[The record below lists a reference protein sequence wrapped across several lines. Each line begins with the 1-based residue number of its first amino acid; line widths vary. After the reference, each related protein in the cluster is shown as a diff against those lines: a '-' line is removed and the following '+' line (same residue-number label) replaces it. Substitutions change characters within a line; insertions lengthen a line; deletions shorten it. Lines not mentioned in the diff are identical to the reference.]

1 MEFTVAVSKRVDT
14 SDYIVYETPRLG
26 IKRQVTRQVTKTL
39 RLGVKKQIP
48 EPPSKFNTKK
58 ESTQEDVE
66 VQAIRS
72 LIKKYRQELLNLR
85 ESVMKDNTRFMNCI
99 NNAIKLSSTQK
110 NLEIEE
116 ALNQKRKSIVD
127 CLLSVN
133 KCYSNISREVSS
145 LEVKEIDTAEICAEI
160 MEDYIRN
167 MNKAVKQYYVIA
179 DSNFTGINKSIAE
192 LEHKEVHIK
201 EVSGIQ
207 AYIKT
212 YL

>member
-48 EPPSKFNTKK
+48 EPPSNFNTKK

-66 VQAIRS
+66 IQAIRS

-85 ESVMKDNTRFMNCI
+85 ESVMKDNTKFMNCI
-99 NNAIKLSSTQK
+99 NNVIKLSSTQK
-110 NLEIEE
+110 NLEVEE

-192 LEHKEVHIK
+192 LEHKEAHIK